1 MKNKHRISALEREV
15 KLLMGTVE
23 QLREQQ
29 RSNSSAVRSAIVS
42 IADIQR
48 EQSSNATVLR
58 DLIAKVRQHE
68 IDHSEVKAQPAEQ
81 LTAEQRAVRDYLTKI
96 TTSINE
102 LRAEMQKG
110 DRNLGEIVTN
120 NRNHAILDK
129 RHAEQQL
136 AAVQVQLAGL
146 KEWTNATDTIESD
159 QNERLQA
166 LERAEPINFTRRL
179 CADLRAQMSDQEIE
193 LIEKHLKPLSAQ
205 IEPLK
210 EWAKLTE
217 RHNEKLNHLELEQS
231 SLSYRLSNMR
241 CAVSLGMD
249 DDLRE
254 RLAELDLQV
263 NTSTV
268 WVRLERVEKLLDTPH
283 ITPGKQL
290 YQINEDTGQYIAVEP
305 PVWFGE
311 LPALL
316 QSLRSEI
323 DALLS
328 EQSSTIAAEIARVS
342 GRVSQT
348 REYVEQLHDRVDTVS
363 KSAHT
368 HHPG

>member
-1 MKNKHRISALEREV
+1 MIHDWISFDEWVRREAERKQSSTVIHGTNGRIEINGTPIGTVTGWAIEYDRAAERGKQMSKKQRISALEREV
-15 KLLMGTVE
+15 KQLMGTVE

-68 IDHSEVKAQPAEQ
+68 IDHAEGMPFNLQ
-81 LTAEQRAVRDYLTKI
+81 AAHLQTA
-96 TTSINE
+96 INE

-129 RHAEQQL
+129 RQAEQHL
-136 AAVQVQLAGL
+136 AAGL
-146 KEWTNATDTIESD
+146 NTMQRTND
-159 QNERLQA
+159 ERLTA
-166 LERAEPINFTRRL
+166 LE
-179 CADLRAQMSDQEIE
+179 
-193 LIEKHLKPLSAQ
+193 
-205 IEPLK
+205 

-231 SLSYRLSNMR
+231 SLRLSNMR

-254 RLAELDLQV
+254 RLAELELQV

-323 DALLS
+323 DKLLA

-368 HHPG
+368 HHPA